1 MSLEE
6 ELFEAIQARD
16 GYKVKRLLEKGANI
30 NAKDN
35 IGWTP
40 LHFAAYHGIT
50 DIVRLLLEHGADI
63 NARDADGLT
72 PLHIAAALG
81 HVDAVRLLLRKGADP
96 GARDNRGRTPLDLAR
111 EGGHAEAIR
120 IIEESRITKFAEE
133 PSSPPKGSVFRDPQV
148 SKRWKE
154 LVSWLRR
161 RQPYWREEVLS
172 LLSLVELLV
181 HDSLIAA
188 NRLGIDQTLTA
199 KEVSEKVREL
209 LIYYQV
215 QPELIQGYELKGIR
229 REVAEVL
236 TAIFPRLSQPRGTVT
251 SLASA
256 QVKITPEKLPGK
268 PSREIPG
275 GGSATSLTSLS
286 NLCPECGS
294 ELIYIKTLK
303 RYYCF
308 RCKKYAK

>member
-1 MSLEE
+1 
-6 ELFEAIQARD
+6 
-16 GYKVKRLLEKGANI
+16 
-30 NAKDN
+30 
-35 IGWTP
+35 
-40 LHFAAYHGIT
+40 
-50 DIVRLLLEHGADI
+50 VR
-63 NARDADGLT
+63 R
-72 PLHIAAALG
+72 
-81 HVDAVRLLLRKGADP
+81 
-96 GARDNRGRTPLDLAR
+96 
-111 EGGHAEAIR
+111 GHAEAIR
-120 IIEESRITKFAEE
+120 IIEESRRTKFAEE
-133 PSSPPKGSVFRDPQV
+133 PSSPPKDSVFRDPQV

-236 TAIFPRLSQPRGTVT
+236 TAIFPRLSPSRITAA

-256 QVKITPEKLPGK
+256 QVTTAAEKPPGR
-268 PSREIPG
+268 SSQE
-275 GGSATSLTSLS
+275 TSLS
-286 NLCPECGS
+286 SGVAPLTRISMSCPVCGS
-294 ELIYIKTLK
+294 ELVYIKTLR

-308 RCKKYAK
+308 KCKKYIQH